1 MAIFKQSAV
10 PIAIE
15 YNKPSIRLSAKV
27 RLTQIIIAETT
38 TGHTTTNKALLWQ
51 TRCSKGLLSISVLC
65 GCLLL
70 GACQTAPLSP
80 ATPSVTPSVKSPDAS
95 VTVDSESTVQRTI
108 IIPSADELAQADSD
122 YTIDED
128 SYANDDYSD
137 DGYYS
142 NDDYADDA
150 NDYTIEPYIPPAASN
165 TTPSTP
171 APPNAAVNQSI
182 NPPVYETNTVPSAT
196 APSNRDPVSSR
207 LPPLPSHNDLL
218 ERARQNS
225 QQQTRQATAN
235 SSSLPAFR
243 NLMQVGISQLKAG
256 QLTAAESSFTR
267 AQRLA
272 PKSSAVYFYLAQVAL
287 KKNQPRKAEAMARRG
302 LVVSEDAS
310 RRHALWQI
318 ILKSGQAQNNTR
330 VINEAKQALR

>member
-1 MAIFKQSAV
+1 MAIFKRSAV

-15 YNKPSIRLSAKV
+15 YNKLSICLSTKV
-27 RLTQIIIAETT
+27 KLPQIIIAETT
-38 TGHTTTNKALLWQ
+38 IGNTKTNISPLWQ
-51 TRCSKGLLSISVLC
+51 TGCSKGLLSISVLFA
-65 GCLLL
+65 CLLL
-70 GACQTAPLSP
+70 SACQTAPLSP
-80 ATPSVTPSVKSPDAS
+80 ATPSVNPSVKSPNAS
-95 VTVDSESTVQRTI
+95 VAVDSRSTVQRTI
-108 IIPSADELAQADSD
+108 IIPTADELEQADSD

-128 SYANDDYSD
+128 SYADEDYSD
-137 DGYYS
+137 DGYYTNS
-142 NDDYADDA
+142 GYADDA
-150 NDYTIEPYIPPAASN
+150 NDYTIEPYIPPAPSN
-165 TTPSTP
+165 TAPSTQILP
-171 APPNAAVNQSI
+171 DAAINQSVNQ
-182 NPPVYETNTVPSAT
+182 PVYETNTAPSTA

-225 QQQTRQATAN
+225 QQQTRKATAN

-287 KKNQPRKAEAMARRG
+287 KKSQPRKAEAMARRG

-310 RRHALWQI
+310 RRRALWQI

-330 VINEAKQALR
+330 VISEAKQALR